1 MENSNVLRQTE
12 EFAEGSYVELTTRNV
27 PRGWTNH
34 PARLRINTYF
44 SGGIDNVKAMLKADH
59 NIPDARPIITNKYAY
74 VLDGGDKKYYL
85 WNKVSDYVARIE
97 EPNLE
102 EILAK
107 IENEG
112 VSSIKR
118 TVLAD

>member
-1 MENSNVLRQTE
+1 MESSNVLRQTE
-12 EFAEGSYVELTTRNV
+12 EFAVGSYNV
-27 PRGWTNH
+27 PRGWTNR
-34 PARLRINTYF
+34 PACLSYF
-44 SGGIDNVKAMLKADH
+44 LDETDNVKATLKADH
-59 NIPDARPIITNKYAY
+59 NIPDARPIITNKYTY

-85 WNKVSDYVARIE
+85 WNMLSDYVARIE

-107 IENEG
+107 IGDEG